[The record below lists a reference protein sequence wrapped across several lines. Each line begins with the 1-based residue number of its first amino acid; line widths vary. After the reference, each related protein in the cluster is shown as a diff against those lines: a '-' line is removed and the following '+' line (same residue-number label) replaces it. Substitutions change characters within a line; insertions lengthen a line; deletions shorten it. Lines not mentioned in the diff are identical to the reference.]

1 MSETSQLDVIL
12 RQLDTL
18 SLVEL
23 LKIRTQIDGLIEEK
37 SSLLSNI
44 LISENYRIATSVS
57 NETRDINEGAMT
69 NQFPALSSSVT
80 KLDKYKFALQF
91 SESEAKGDDSLEKV
105 IGLVDEWM
113 ADECGYDEQ
122 TYPQIKTALNQSQ
135 LSL

>member
-69 NQFPALSSSVT
+69 NRFPALSSSVT

-91 SESEAKGDDSLEKV
+91 SESQAKADDSLEQV
-105 IGLVDEWM
+105 IELVDEWM
-113 ADECGYDEQ
+113 ADESGYDQ
-122 TYPQIKTALNQSQ
+122 QIYPQIETGLSQ
-135 LSL
+135 NRMSV